1 MSMISK
7 KEKLK
12 MIDKKIKCV
21 HCGQEMTINSTS
33 TIVTKC
39 TCGKVAT
46 NNGVITEG
54 AQGTDWV
61 DISPQLLNG

>member
-1 MSMISK
+1 MIN
-7 KEKLK
+7 
-12 MIDKKIKCV
+12 KKIKCI
-21 HCGQEMTINSTS
+21 HCGQELTLDNTS
-33 TIVTKC
+33 TTAIKC
-39 TCGKVAT
+39 GCGKVAT